1 MTWSDLQKSV
11 PRVQNVGIISVFFS
25 PPIHSHPSLPFFQE
39 CLSWPHLRLLGAFT
53 LSGDLFC
60 VAPAGPQPFAP
71 SSWCGDAGRLPV
83 AFGSPR
89 KPGQAHDSAQSHSGG
104 KTKMT
109 SHKGF
114 PPFMSSSASGSL
126 LGGHSAYLYPN
137 LSLWF
142 SLTRPWV
149 SPMRW
154 PTSASSSS
162 FHAIKRS
169 SRLLE
174 GGQGHGVKV
183 RILRCRE
190 FGSRNHSVQIT
201 LG

>member
-25 PPIHSHPSLPFFQE
+25 PPIRSHPSLPFFQE
-39 CLSWPHLRLLGAFT
+39 CLSWPRLRLLGAFT

-114 PPFMSSSASGSL
+114 PPFMSSSASGLL
-126 LGGHSAYLYPN
+126 LGGTLCLPLPKSFTLVLPN
-137 LSLWF
+137 TSLGISNEMAQVCKQQF
-142 SLTRPWV
+142 L
-149 SPMRW
+149 
-154 PTSASSSS
+154 
-162 FHAIKRS
+162 
-169 SRLLE
+169 
-174 GGQGHGVKV
+174 
-183 RILRCRE
+183 
-190 FGSRNHSVQIT
+190 SRNKKIQQCF
-201 LG
+201 